1 MQKILT
7 LLCFFIASIGYS
19 QAPALELTSKGFDP
33 VEGSIPTTAS
43 EKLIELSKMWAADT
57 NLRIKG
63 YDASNVTSNSM
74 VITAFRKNAFFLRN
88 KGETFNY
95 NINYSM
101 KLSFHGNYYTLHFV
115 VNDIYTDDDVI
126 VKYKLPDYFDA
137 DGDLK
142 DGYDTLKPSL
152 ERSVND
158 LVTSY
163 HNFLVNYR

>member
-1 MQKILT
+1 MQKLFC
-7 LLCFFIASIGYS
+7 LLCFFIIFTGHA
-19 QAPALELTSKGFDP
+19 QAPVLELTPKGFDA
-33 VEGSIPTTAS
+33 VEGTIPTTAN
-43 EKLIELSKMWAADT
+43 EKLIELSKMWAAET

-74 VITAFRKNAFFLRN
+74 VISAFKKNAFFLRN

-95 NINYSM
+95 NIAYSM
-101 KLSFHGNYYTLHFV
+101 KLSFHGNYYSLHFV
-115 VNDIYTDDDVI
+115 VNDIYTANDVI
-126 VKYKLPDYFDA
+126 VKYKLPDYFDN

-152 ERSVND
+152 ERSVNEI
-158 LVTSY
+158 VRSY